1 VAGQD
6 DTRLSSLSQGLM
18 MSLVYALSRARVFRV
33 VAPSGPNSPLP
44 VHRHRVTGT
53 IQTAGDSLRVV
64 ALLTEAATG
73 EIFWTRRWDRL
84 VAEYFALQD
93 EVVVDIANALAN
105 AWSGRI
111 AQLNAD
117 ISIPRETLDLDA
129 YDLFQRGVAQTAQFT
144 AEGLKAAED
153 EFRAALDI
161 DPDYGEAWA
170 CLSIVYGLMTTSASG
185 DTLSVLLEARLYSAR
200 RAYACHPRSPWALI
214 AGAWAAA
221 HEGNLPEVRA
231 RLDNAVSAAPYNA
244 DVLSAAAGIAVLNA
258 DCFDEALLW
267 GNRALELNE
276 TRPRWYRFPIG
287 YAYLMK
293 GDAAAAV
300 KELQKGPQNYPEL
313 LAWQAG
319 AAAMIGDDATLR
331 RSSAQLLT
339 ICPSWSVGDYLR
351 SEPFGSVKTITRLR
365 QSFAAA
371 GLPD

>member
-1 VAGQD
+1 MDAEA
-6 DTRLSSLSQGLM
+6 
-18 MSLVYALSRARVFRV
+18 VYGV
-33 VAPSGPNSPLP
+33 LP
-44 VHRHRVTGT
+44 VPLRLHANPHYRGRGVC
-53 IQTAGDSLRVV
+53 IAFLDSGFH
-64 ALLTEAATG
+64 AHP
-73 EIFWTRRWDRL
+73 DL
-84 VAEYFALQD
+84 VARRNRIRAY
-93 EVVVDIANALAN
+93 VDATTP
-105 AWSGRI
+105 
-111 AQLNAD
+111 D
-117 ISIPRETLDLDA
+117 IVEHPSVEPA
-129 YDLFQRGVAQTAQFT
+129 
-144 AEGLKAAED
+144 
-153 EFRAALDI
+153 
-161 DPDYGEAWA
+161 GE
-170 CLSIVYGLMTTSASG
+170 LSWHGLMTTSASG

-319 AAAMIGDDATLR
+319 AA
-331 RSSAQLLT
+331 
-339 ICPSWSVGDYLR
+339 VG
-351 SEPFGSVKTITRLR
+351 G
-365 QSFAAA
+365 A
-371 GLPD
+371 